1 MIDVFERLLPG
12 IAQKLYASG
21 LSRELVARSID
32 GLATAVGVLAAGA
45 LLLFLLRRQIHD
57 SLKRIEGIRFFT
69 VVLAAL
75 TILSLPDPVFPMR
88 PGLDYSW
95 QWMLNRLAFG
105 GDRGESI
112 VFTYGPI
119 GWLICPSGRWCTI
132 LSALAVNLC
141 FCVLWIWSVRQVYLS
156 SDDGRAMAWGLVLT
170 MFFPQQSMEW
180 RWIVLAVVLTRVS
193 WFAAGA
199 VAAILSLMK
208 FSSIVIAL
216 GTQVFLLVA
225 DRQRKIANYI
235 LGLIGTFVVL
245 AVFSF
250 PTPSALLQWLSG
262 SIQIASGYNQYM
274 LLEKNVIVLLVPILA
289 FLILVHRPR
298 HFLAILPIAPL
309 LFCAAK
315 YNWVR
320 QGIGPFLYVLTVA
333 AAFLMERFASCRRH
347 LVMASVVF
355 VLIGYGVVWPWHFA
369 SGQTYIAFPYGIH
382 PMGLIRSLALPKA
395 MTTATERAKIL
406 LEGSELP
413 PRIRQAIGNSTVQ
426 LLGHE
431 FSPAMID
438 PTLKIVPYA
447 TMQMYSTYTEKLDA
461 IAANSYSLTN
471 APTYIVIDTANL
483 SIDSKNA
490 FIDCPRTWAAIRSNY
505 SLRDKTP
512 DGRWLLLSRRDFPLP
527 ILRAK
532 RIEVSA
538 VTPFENLLSVFFRG
552 RIRFVELETVDGRR
566 HIFRANPLVLG
577 EPVEADLP
585 LEVNE
590 LVTYFSA
597 SQETLNVKD

>member
-105 GDRGESI
+105 GDWGESI

-333 AAFLMERFASCRRH
+333 AAFLMERFASCRR
-347 LVMASVVF
+347 
-355 VLIGYGVVWPWHFA
+355 FA

>member
-1 MIDVFERLLPG
+1 MIDVFESLLPG
-12 IAQKLYASG
+12 IAQKLYVSG

-75 TILSLPDPVFPMR
+75 TFLSLPDPVFPMR

-105 GDRGESI
+105 GDWGESV

-119 GWLICPSGRWCTI
+119 GWLTCPLGRWCTV
-132 LSALAVNLC
+132 LAALAANLC
-141 FCVLWIWSVRQVYLS
+141 FCVLWIWSVRRIYLS
-156 SDDGRAMAWGLVLT
+156 SYDGRVAAWGLVLT
-170 MFFPQQSMEW
+170 MFFPQQTMEW
-180 RWIVLAVVLTRVS
+180 RWIVLAVILTRVS
-193 WFAAGA
+193 WFSAGA
-199 VAAILSLMK
+199 LAAILSMMK
-208 FSSIVIAL
+208 FSSVVMAL
-216 GTQVFLLVA
+216 GTQVFLLIA
-225 DRQRKIANYI
+225 DRQGKTAHYI
-235 LGLIGTFVVL
+235 LGYIVAFAVL
-245 AVFSF
+245 AAFLF
-250 PTPSALLQWLSG
+250 PTPTALLRWLSG

-274 LLEKNVIVLLVPILA
+274 LVEKNVVVLLLPIIA

-298 HFLAILPIAPL
+298 HFLALLPMAPL

-315 YNWVR
+315 YSWVR

-333 AAFLMERFASCRRH
+333 AAFLMERFPGCRRH

-369 SGQTYIAFPYGIH
+369 SGKTYIAFPYGVH
-382 PMGLIRSLALPKA
+382 PMGLIRSLALPMT
-395 MTTATERAKIL
+395 MTTETERAKIL

-413 PRIRQAIGNSTVQ
+413 SRIRQTIGNSTVQ

-431 FSPAMID
+431 FAPAMAD

-447 TMQMYSTYTEKLDA
+447 TMQMYSTYTERLDA
-461 IAANSYSLTN
+461 IAANSYSTTN
-471 APTYIVIDTANL
+471 APAYIVIDTANL

-490 FIDCPRTWAAIRSNY
+490 FIDCPRTWAAMRSNY

-512 DGRWLLLSRRDFPLP
+512 DGRWLLLSRRAFPLP
-527 ILRAK
+527 IQRVK

-538 VTPFENLLSVFFRG
+538 NTPFENLLSFFFRG
-552 RIRFVELETVDGRR
+552 RIRFAELESLDDRK
-566 HIFRANPLVLG
+566 HICRANPLVLA
-577 EPVEADLP
+577 ELVEADLP
-585 LEVNE
+585 LEVKD
-590 LVTYFSA
+590 LDVYFSA
-597 SQETLNVKD
+597 SQETLNEKD

>member
-105 GDRGESI
+105 GDWGESI

-250 PTPSALLQWLSG
+250 PTPSALLQWVSG

-447 TMQMYSTYTEKLDA
+447 TMQMYSTYTGKLDA

>member
-1 MIDVFERLLPG
+1 
-12 IAQKLYASG
+12 
-21 LSRELVARSID
+21 
-32 GLATAVGVLAAGA
+32 
-45 LLLFLLRRQIHD
+45 
-57 SLKRIEGIRFFT
+57 
-69 VVLAAL
+69 
-75 TILSLPDPVFPMR
+75 
-88 PGLDYSW
+88 
-95 QWMLNRLAFG
+95 
-105 GDRGESI
+105 
-112 VFTYGPI
+112 
-119 GWLICPSGRWCTI
+119 
-132 LSALAVNLC
+132 
-141 FCVLWIWSVRQVYLS
+141 
-156 SDDGRAMAWGLVLT
+156 
-170 MFFPQQSMEW
+170 
-180 RWIVLAVVLTRVS
+180 
-193 WFAAGA
+193 
-199 VAAILSLMK
+199 
-208 FSSIVIAL
+208 
-216 GTQVFLLVA
+216 
-225 DRQRKIANYI
+225 
-235 LGLIGTFVVL
+235 
-245 AVFSF
+245 
-250 PTPSALLQWLSG
+250 
-262 SIQIASGYNQYM
+262 M

-438 PTLKIVPYA
+438 PTLKLVPYT

>member
-1 MIDVFERLLPG
+1 MIDIFESLFPG
-12 IAQKLYASG
+12 VTQKLYASG
-21 LSRELVARSID
+21 LARELVARSMN
-32 GLATAVGVLAAGA
+32 GLTTAIGVLAVAA
-45 LLLFLLRRQIHD
+45 FLLFLFKRQIHD
-57 SLKRIEGIRFFT
+57 FIKRVEGLRFFT
-69 VVLAAL
+69 AVLVAI
-75 TILSLPDPVFPMR
+75 TFLSLPDPVFPMR

-105 GDRGESI
+105 GDWGESI

-289 FLILVHRPR
+289 FFVLVHRPCY
-298 HFLAILPIAPL
+298 FLALLPIAPL

-315 YNWVR
+315 YSWVR

-333 AAFLMERFASCRRH
+333 AAFLMERFASCRRRF
-347 LVMASVVF
+347 AIISVVF
-355 VLIGYGVVWPWHFA
+355 VLAGYGVVWPWHFA

-382 PMGLIRSLALPKA
+382 PMGLIRSLALP
-395 MTTATERAKIL
+395 MTLTTANERAKIL

-413 PRIRQAIGNSTVQ
+413 SRIRQTIGNSSVQ

-431 FSPAMID
+431 FSPAMAD
-438 PTLKIVPYA
+438 PMLRIIPYA
-447 TMQMYSTYTEKLDA
+447 TMQMYSTYTERLDA
-461 IAANSYSLTN
+461 IAANSYSITN
-471 APTYIVIDTANL
+471 APQYIVIDTTNL
-483 SIDSKNA
+483 AIDSKNP

-505 SLRDKTP
+505 SLHDKTT
-512 DGRWLLLSRRDFPLP
+512 DGRWLLLSRRAYPLP
-527 ILRAK
+527 IQRTK
-532 RIEVSA
+532 RIEVPA
-538 VTPFENLLSVFFRG
+538 VTPFENLRSVFFRG
-552 RIRFVELETVDGRR
+552 RIRFVEFEMAGGRKQ
-566 HIFRANPLVLG
+566 IFRANPLVLG
-577 EPVEADLP
+577 EFVEADLP

-590 LVTYFSA
+590 LDAYFSV
-597 SQETLNVKD
+597 SPETLNEEN